1 MTRTTFARL
10 LLALAVSVLLAGCN
24 RTAKARNSQLEEPP
38 PAEVEHE
45 PDASLLNVSH
55 PERYPLAIAVLRT
68 SSPELNVTGVV
79 SADVTR
85 NVPVVSLASGRIL
98 EVHARLGDN
107 VQKGQVL
114 MRVQSADLADAFSDY
129 RQAVADERL
138 AFAQLKR
145 SKILYDK
152 GAIAKKD
159 LEVMQ
164 ETEEKADVAVET
176 TAERL
181 RVLGADK
188 DNPTSTVDIKA
199 PVTGVITDQQVTAA
213 AGTQGL
219 ASPSAFTIS
228 DLSRVWILC
237 DVYENDLPVVHLGEA
252 AEIRVNAYP
261 NVVLKGRIGNVASV
275 LDPNTRAAKVRIE
288 VDNQGL
294 LRLGMFV
301 RATFHGQE
309 KQVRV
314 VVPAS
319 AILHLHDRDWVYV
332 PKGHGAFRRVEVHS
346 GQMIHPGR
354 QEILSGLR
362 PGDRVVVDAL
372 LLENSP
378 EP

>member
-1 MTRTTFARL
+1 MTGTTFARL

-45 PDASLLNVSH
+45 PDTSLLNVSH
-55 PERYPLAIAVLRT
+55 PERYPLATAALRT
-68 SSPELNVTGVV
+68 SSPELNTTGVV

-98 EVHARLGDN
+98 EIHARLGDN

-159 LEVMQ
+159 LEVVQ
-164 ETEEKADVAVET
+164 EAEEKADVVVET

-188 DNPTSTVDIKA
+188 DNPVSTVDIKA

-219 ASPSAFTIS
+219 ASPNAFTIS

-237 DVYENDLPVVHLGEA
+237 DVYENDLPMVHLGEA

-261 NVVLKGRIGNVASV
+261 NVILKGRIGNVASV

-288 VDNQGL
+288 VDNHGL

-332 PKGHGAFRRVEVHS
+332 PKGPAAFRRVEVHS